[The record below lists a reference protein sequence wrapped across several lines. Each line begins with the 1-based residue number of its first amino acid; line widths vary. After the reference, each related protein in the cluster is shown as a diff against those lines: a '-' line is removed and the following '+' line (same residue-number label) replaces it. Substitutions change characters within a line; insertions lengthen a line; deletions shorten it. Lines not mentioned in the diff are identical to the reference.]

1 MKILLLLYLR
11 RIIVDYTINIKNNSY
26 NKENKLNRIVDDYK
40 VNIFKDSIIIVE
52 DYTVIRIIIIRFVY
66 RIIILILEKKNYKLY
81 NL

>member
-1 MKILLLLYLR
+1 M
-11 RIIVDYTINIKNNSY
+11 DYTINIKNNSY